1 MWVIAANDYV
11 IEWRLR
17 VSSVVVPPFSNS
29 TPCFVWIQG
38 QRGSALVSLAQSKTL
53 AWPPPP
59 RFKESKFASR
69 FPYANTEFGVWY
81 NFFLPQR
88 GSERREPVCE
98 ARWCD
103 ELLLQFSTVQPWSGL
118 HVSERKSLGVEGVG
132 VVFCSSDKVHQKG
145 SCFFSYF
152 PLSPLSSFSPHGFNI
167 LDIIK
172 MHLFGSKTS
181 WREYEKANLDGS
193 LSWNAPLQAV
203 GLCTVPVCTHHL
215 YVFKWWW
222 WWWGVSQTHQQQ
234 EAVDRLVCTPL
245 VQQSGTETGDKRT
258 RESPERGRG
267 NQT

>member
-1 MWVIAANDYV
+1 MLWFLWHRARP
-11 IEWRLR
+11 WPGL
-17 VSSVVVPPFSNS
+17 
-29 TPCFVWIQG
+29 
-38 QRGSALVSLAQSKTL
+38 
-53 AWPPPP
+53 PPPQ
-59 RFKESKFASR
+59 FKESKFASR

-103 ELLLQFSTVQPWSGL
+103 ELLLQFSRVQPWSGL

-222 WWWGVSQTHQQQ
+222 WWWGVSDTSTAGGSRPPSLH
-234 EAVDRLVCTPL
+234 A
-245 VQQSGTETGDKRT
+245 T
-258 RESPERGRG
+258 RSAEWYRDGG
-267 NQT
+267 